1 MPAAIAAGKQCVGD
15 GRSGVKGYILN
26 RLLTLIPTLLIV
38 ATVGFLLI
46 HLAPGDPVALMLGEE
61 ADLRDV
67 ELLTRQLGLDQPIL
81 VQLVRWYGRLFRG
94 DLGYSLFLHRP
105 VLTAIMDRLECTL
118 LLTLYAL
125 LISVVLGVIL
135 GIIAAVKQNTTIDQA
150 AMLVSLV
157 GLSMPSFWL
166 GLMLIWLLALG
177 VRWFPSSGYVPLA
190 EGVVANLRSLFLPS
204 LTLGFIGAAPIARMV
219 RSSMLE
225 VLNLEYIRTARAK
238 GLKERSVILSHAFRN
253 ALIPAVTM
261 VGMTVGG
268 LIAGAIIVET
278 VFALPGVGRLVISS
292 IARRDFPAIQGVLI
306 FTATVFVVVNLVVD
320 ILYVYL
326 DPRVKYL

>member
-1 MPAAIAAGKQCVGD
+1 M
-15 GRSGVKGYILN
+15 KGYILN

>member
-1 MPAAIAAGKQCVGD
+1 
-15 GRSGVKGYILN
+15 VKGYILN

>member
-1 MPAAIAAGKQCVGD
+1 MRD
-15 GRSGVKGYILN
+15 GRRSMKAYILN

-67 ELLTRQLGLDQPIL
+67 ELLRRELGLDQPIL
-81 VQLVRWYGRLFRG
+81 VQLVRWFGRLFRG

-105 VLTAIMDRLECTL
+105 VLTAIIERLECTL
-118 LLTLYAL
+118 LLTFYSLV
-125 LISVVLGVIL
+125 ISVGLGVIM
-135 GIIAAVKQNTTIDQA
+135 GIVAAVKHNTIIDQS
-150 AMLVSLV
+150 MMVVSLL

-177 VRWFPSSGYVPLA
+177 LRWFPSSGYIPLA
-190 EGVVANLRSLFLPS
+190 EGVIANMRSLFLPS
-204 LTLGFIGAAPIARMV
+204 LTLGFIGAAPIARMI

-225 VLNLEYIRTARAK
+225 VLNLDYIRTARAK
-238 GLKERSVILSHAFRN
+238 GLKEGSVILTHAFRN
-253 ALIPAVTM
+253 ALIPTVTM

-268 LIAGAIIVET
+268 LLAGAIIVET

-306 FTATVFVVVNLVVD
+306 FTASIFVVVNLIVD
-320 ILYVYL
+320 VLYVYL
-326 DPRVKYL
+326 DPRVKYQ